1 MRGQKK
7 GASSS
12 ETLTLLF
19 IWRHCKHV
27 PEVIFVWKVLQ
38 FPGAC
43 PKPDESLEAIDV
55 VVEELESA
63 SKGYDRLDILHCKME
78 FLSRALP
85 SFFWEVFDPA
95 ESSAVSVNTE
105 DNGLIDGFSFRN
117 ADEVSAFEDKATE
130 ALGTLNDFLVAPVIV
145 RQEHPLTDCHVN

>member
-1 MRGQKK
+1 
-7 GASSS
+7 
-12 ETLTLLF
+12 
-19 IWRHCKHV
+19 
-27 PEVIFVWKVLQ
+27 
-38 FPGAC
+38 
-43 PKPDESLEAIDV
+43 V

-63 SKGYDRLDILHCKME
+63 SKGYDRLDILHCKMK

-145 RQEHPLTDCHVN
+145 RQEHPLTDYHVN